1 MSRGVRSAKIQ
12 LAFAGVISRNRDAL
26 HNIALYKFRILFYS
40 ILIAKKTALMLTV
53 CQLCARPVHGYS
65 GTVRNNK

>member
-40 ILIAKKTALMLTV
+40 ILIAKKTALMFL
-53 CQLCARPVHGYS
+53 
-65 GTVRNNK
+65 